1 MEELHELGVGR
12 LFGPGASLMEINDY
26 INNWVQENRK

>member
-1 MEELHELGVGR
+1 MNELNKLGVGR

-26 INNWVQENRK
+26 ITKWVQENR